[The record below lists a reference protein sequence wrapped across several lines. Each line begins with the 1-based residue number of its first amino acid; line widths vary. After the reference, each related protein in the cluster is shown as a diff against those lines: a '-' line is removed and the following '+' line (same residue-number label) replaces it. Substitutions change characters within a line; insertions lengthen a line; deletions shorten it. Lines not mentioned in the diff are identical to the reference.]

1 MRSLQAFTFLS
12 GTSVTSGSSCEYK
25 RFQAAKFEMQQT
37 MNCTF
42 LKLPTNS
49 NGGESVASACDINV
63 IYVVYRIYINTYL
76 YTYVYRHTYVCIYM
90 LIQVMLFVT
99 CICDDVG
106 FQHCLQQLKET
117 VIEDIRT
124 KNQLFFPYKKDTA
137 LRYHTSHLNPSHH
150 LIASASNRNGN
161 RNGNRIGLSICF
173 LPMLGSKT
181 SHQYDLVTAPTFGFA
196 GVVRR
201 RQVSQCLEVLLAC
214 LNDIA

>member
-1 MRSLQAFTFLS
+1 MRM
-12 GTSVTSGSSCEYK
+12 Y
-25 RFQAAKFEMQQT
+25 
-37 MNCTF
+37 
-42 LKLPTNS
+42 
-49 NGGESVASACDINV
+49 
-63 IYVVYRIYINTYL
+63 IYI
-76 YTYVYRHTYVCIYM
+76 

-117 VIEDIRT
+117 VIEDIGT
-124 KNQLFFPYKKDTA
+124 KNQLFPYKKDTA

-150 LIASASNRNGN
+150 LIASASN

-201 RQVSQCLEVLLAC
+201 RQVSQCLEV
-214 LNDIA
+214 

>member
-1 MRSLQAFTFLS
+1 
-12 GTSVTSGSSCEYK
+12 
-25 RFQAAKFEMQQT
+25 
-37 MNCTF
+37 
-42 LKLPTNS
+42 
-49 NGGESVASACDINV
+49 
-63 IYVVYRIYINTYL
+63 
-76 YTYVYRHTYVCIYM
+76 
-90 LIQVMLFVT
+90 MLFVT

-150 LIASASNRNGN
+150 RIASASNRNGN

-214 LNDIA
+214 LNDIAWRHSCIHVFFLNNGFFASLYFFICPLFDAVVLKSAFKGGDD

>member
-1 MRSLQAFTFLS
+1 ML
-12 GTSVTSGSSCEYK
+12 VSSIACSSW
-25 RFQAAKFEMQQT
+25 RRQW
-37 MNCTF
+37 
-42 LKLPTNS
+42 LKIS
-49 NGGESVASACDINV
+49 ERKIN
-63 IYVVYRIYINTYL
+63 
-76 YTYVYRHTYVCIYM
+76 
-90 LIQVMLFVT
+90 FS
-99 CICDDVG
+99 
-106 FQHCLQQLKET
+106 
-117 VIEDIRT
+117 
-124 KNQLFFPYKKDTA
+124 FPIKKDTA

-214 LNDIA
+214 LNDIAWRHSCIHFFFLNNGFFASLYFFICPLFDAVVLKSAFKGGDD

>member
-1 MRSLQAFTFLS
+1 
-12 GTSVTSGSSCEYK
+12 
-25 RFQAAKFEMQQT
+25 
-37 MNCTF
+37 
-42 LKLPTNS
+42 
-49 NGGESVASACDINV
+49 
-63 IYVVYRIYINTYL
+63 
-76 YTYVYRHTYVCIYM
+76 
-90 LIQVMLFVT
+90 MLFVT

-117 VIEDIRT
+117 VIEDIGT
-124 KNQLFFPYKKDTA
+124 KNQLFPYKKDTA

-150 LIASASNRNGN
+150 LIASASN

-214 LNDIA
+214 LHDIAWRHSCIQFFFWIMDFLLLYISLFVPCLTQLYWSQPSKGGTTKADFVGAPESRHM